1 MQDIPELYH
10 PSAHKRIADVQTYLH
25 RIGRTGRFGR
35 VGVSISFVSN
45 REEWEMLNEIQ
56 SFFNTTIQ
64 RIDAGDWDE
73 VEEIIK
79 KTIKNPR
86 SGANFGK

>member
-1 MQDIPELYH
+1 M
-10 PSAHKRIADVQTYLH
+10 ADVQTYLH

-45 REEWEMLNEIQ
+45 RDEWQMLNEIQ
-56 SFFNTTIQ
+56 QFFQTTIQ
-64 RIDAGDWDE
+64 RIDANDWDE

-86 SGANFGK
+86 SGASFGK

>member
-1 MQDIPELYH
+1 
-10 PSAHKRIADVQTYLH
+10 
-25 RIGRTGRFGR
+25 
-35 VGVSISFVSN
+35 
-45 REEWEMLNEIQ
+45 MLNEIQ